1 MAGCYHYRE
10 SDGKMVVSIGDKICK
25 KLSFA
30 VISTLDKWDIFWF
43 GSTIFEQNVKK
54 NYLVAKVL
62 FAQIFVT
69 IPSDK

>member
-1 MAGCYHYRE
+1 M
-10 SDGKMVVSIGDKICK
+10 GKKICK
-25 KLSFA
+25 KVSLA
-30 VISTLDKWDIFWF
+30 VIVILNRWDISWF

-62 FAQIFVT
+62 FAQIFVI

>member
-1 MAGCYHYRE
+1 MGRRWFLLGQQ
-10 SDGKMVVSIGDKICK
+10 DWLK

-30 VISTLDKWDIFWF
+30 VISTLDKWDISWF

-54 NYLVAKVL
+54 NYFVAKVV
-62 FAQIFVT
+62 FAQLFVI